1 MEKGNEVLFQLELIT
16 KLMKGCNGVMEYNW
30 RLGAVLHSMYC
41 VLYADCLKSY
51 CDCEQC
57 RTIIKALSFSLI
69 CVRHDIAEILLM
81 LALSINQS
89 INH

>member
-1 MEKGNEVLFQLELIT
+1 MEKGNEVLFHLELIT

-57 RTIIKALSFSLI
+57 RTIIKALFLFFNLCPPRYSSKGG
-69 CVRHDIAEILLM
+69 VKH
-81 LALSINQS
+81 QS